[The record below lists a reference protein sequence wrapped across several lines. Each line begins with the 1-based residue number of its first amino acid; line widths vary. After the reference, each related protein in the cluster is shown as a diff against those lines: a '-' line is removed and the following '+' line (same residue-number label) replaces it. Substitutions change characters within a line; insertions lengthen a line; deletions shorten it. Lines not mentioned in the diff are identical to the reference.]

1 MYHLKQLKT
10 TTLIKVAF
18 LLYNYAIKLVTGSD
32 NKLKQFFKLRLL
44 LRYFNVSKT
53 RHLKV
58 YILAYVL
65 LHKRY
70 NPNHI

>member
-10 TTLIKVAF
+10 RTLIKVAF
-18 LLYNYAIKLVTGSD
+18 LPYNYAVKLVTGSD
-32 NKLKQFFKLRLL
+32 NKLKQFLKLRLL

-53 RHLKV
+53 SRLNV
-58 YILAYVL
+58 YILAYTL